1 MTMPR
6 TPSQGDENKLL
17 RSTEVAHLLDISPDE
32 VLDLAKQGRIKAV
45 KEGRFWK
52 FRYADVIVYRDR
64 EGKGE

>member
-1 MTMPR
+1 MPK
-6 TPSQGDENKLL
+6 TPSQGDEEKLL

-52 FRYADVIVYRDR
+52 FRYADVIAYRDLAR
-64 EGKGE
+64 KEE